1 MQENHAEQNIF
12 ITERQRAHLSGIG
25 EVESFTDREI
35 VALSSLGEVIIE
47 GEGLHIEAFSTETGE
62 LAVTG
67 YVSGVFYAEE
77 RPTQKKGLFGR
88 LTR

>member
-1 MQENHAEQNIF
+1 MQENHTEQNIF

-47 GEGLHIEAFSTETGE
+47 GEGLHIESFSTETGE
-62 LAVTG
+62 LEITG
-67 YVSGVFYAEE
+67 YVSGIFYAEE
-77 RPTQKKGLFGR
+77 RPARKKGLFGR
-88 LTR
+88 RT